1 MYTPEDLTKERLID
15 DLVKL
20 RRRIDELEKIEVENQ
35 KYGEELVQTKAMYE
49 GLFEFAPDA
58 ILVIDGNG
66 SIVQVNQQAERLFG
80 YSREELSGMDHDIIV
95 PDRFKKKHLEDRR
108 EYMTAPRIRH
118 MGTGLELYGRRQDGS
133 EFPVDIA
140 LGPLQAKGEVVTL
153 AVIRDFTEHKHAR
166 DKIARLAAFVEF
178 STDAIIGTTLD
189 GIVTSWN
196 PGAEIMYGYPAGE
209 AIRRPISFLAP
220 PGGRDEM
227 AAILE
232 KVGRG
237 EAARREI
244 SHLRKDRTPIDVS
257 INVSPI
263 KDSVGNIVGAVTIAR
278 DISDRR
284 KVESALADHA
294 VELQKR
300 TAQVEEIN
308 KELESFSYSVSHDL
322 RAPLR
327 AIDGYSRMILLN
339 QGDRFDENTKRL
351 FTVIR
356 DSVKTMEQLIDDL
369 LAFSRLGREAL
380 SLSRLNMEELI
391 GETWGEIRVVVPD
404 RPIDVKIDPVPP
416 GMGDRSLIK
425 QVLVNLLSNA
435 VKFTRPR
442 EVPMIEVG
450 GYATGAENVY
460 YVRDNG
466 VGFDMQYHDKLF
478 GVFQRLHSADEYEGT
493 GVGLAIVQRIVHRH
507 GGRIWAES
515 KPDEGACFYFT
526 LPAGENAYPGKPAV

>member
-1 MYTPEDLTKERLID
+1 MQTPEDLTKERLID

-20 RRRIDELEKIEVENQ
+20 RRRIDELEKIEEEKQ
-35 KYGEELVQTKAMYE
+35 KYAAELVETKAMYE
-49 GLFEFAPDA
+49 GLFQFAPDA
-58 ILVIDGNG
+58 ILMIGSNG

-80 YSREELSGMDHDIIV
+80 YSREELSGVDHDIIV
-95 PDRFKKKHLEDRR
+95 PDRFKEEHLRDRR
-108 EYMTAPRIRH
+108 EYMFAPRVRR
-118 MGTGLELYGRRQDGS
+118 MGTGLELYGRRKDGS

-140 LGPLQAKGEVVTL
+140 LGPLQASGETVTL
-153 AVIRDFTEHKHAR
+153 AVVRDFAEHKQAQ

-178 STDAIIGTTLD
+178 SSDAIIGTTLD

-196 PGAEIMYGYPAGE
+196 PGAEIVYGYPAGE
-209 AIRRPISFLAP
+209 AIRRPISFLAQ
-220 PGGRDEM
+220 PGSSEEM
-227 AAILE
+227 SIILK
-232 KVGRG
+232 KVRKG
-237 EAARREI
+237 EAAGHHEI
-244 SHLRKDRTPIDVS
+244 LHLRKDGTPIDVS

-263 KDSVGNIVGAVTIAR
+263 KDSAGKIVGAVTIAR
-278 DISDRR
+278 DISERR

-294 VELQKR
+294 AELQQR
-300 TAQVEEIN
+300 AVQVEEIN

-327 AIDGYSRMILLN
+327 AIDGYSRMILRQ
-339 QGDRFDENTKRL
+339 QGDQFDENTKRL

-356 DSVKTMEQLIDDL
+356 DNVKTMGQLIEDL

-380 SLSRLNMEELI
+380 SSSRLNMEELI
-391 GETWGEIRVVVPD
+391 RETWEELKAADPD
-404 RPIDVKIDPVPP
+404 RPVKVKIDPLPP

-425 QVLVNLLSNA
+425 QVLVNILANA

-442 EVPMIEVG
+442 EVPVIEVG

-515 KPDEGACFYFT
+515 KPDDGACFYFT
-526 LPAGENAYPGKPAV
+526 LPAAAKA